1 MRKLLFLLFSILFL
15 WGCKKETEAPL
26 PEIVLT
32 PSVVE
37 VEEGQRA
44 SVLLSGGDGNAYTVS
59 PQTTDIAELSV
70 EGTKIN
76 IVAKAPGM
84 QVFTVLSGDRRATL
98 TVKVKAKPTPEI
110 ILSPATVEVTAGE
123 TATVTISGGDGSNYS
138 VNPAT
143 STVADVLIAGNVLT
157 VSAKTEGAQ
166 EFVIHSKDRSA
177 TLRVTVKP
185 IPIPNLGN
193 QIGVYDSNDKLLFMP
208 RMTAKTKTGIW
219 LMKSGVDPYS
229 KRIFLSYVAKGV
241 KVGETINYTIISEGL
256 APDVEDTDPDGRVL
270 SVVVERIEE
279 NIIQLK
285 SDKHRFVTNV
295 R

>member
-26 PEIVLT
+26 PEIVLN

-44 SVLLSGGDGNAYTVS
+44 SVLLSGGDGKIYTVS

-84 QVFTVLSGDRRATL
+84 QTFTVLSGDRRATL

-110 ILSPATVEVTAGE
+110 VLSPATVEVTAGE

-138 VNPAT
+138 VSPAT
-143 STVADVLIAGNVLT
+143 STVADASIAANVLT
-157 VSAKTEGAQ
+157 ISAKAEGVQ
-166 EFVIHSKDRSA
+166 EFVIQSKDRSA

-208 RMTAKTKTGIW
+208 RMTAKTKKGIW